1 MANKKISQLTPKGSA
16 LAGTDLLEVSV
27 FNGVTYDTK
36 SLTGANV
43 VSGLQPTL
51 FSGTNIKT
59 INSTS
64 LLGSG
69 DIAITFPSGIFGI
82 ANTSGVYTYY
92 ATFTL
97 AMAAAVSGQ
106 TIEMFASVTET
117 TNVSINLKDGVNING
132 NGHTYT
138 LNVAGTA
145 NCIQD
150 NAAAVNCSI
159 SNIIIKRLGGTAS
172 SVNTLCMYV
181 TGASIIK
188 CYSTKLIG
196 GATNMKCLTINN
208 ASAQIFG
215 VYAEGYNPCITVTNG
230 QLYDT
235 TARSFGGGGITVEA
249 NGTAIKCIAYGYGAD
264 GLVSS
269 GKIIDCVGY
278 GALNHGISAST
289 GLVQNCTG
297 YGGGG
302 IGINI
307 GGSVIAINSTGYSV
321 GGVGISCSGTT
332 NIGLKGYSTA
342 SYGMYII
349 NGVITDC
356 VGYSTANAGIRMEN
370 AGANIAELRSCQAI
384 ATTAVAIS
392 QANLTSGCK
401 IINTEAICRW
411 NNAAGHG
418 ITILGNNTQVIQC
431 VVEVTNASANCL
443 NAASALTTKYAH
455 NAFGVST
462 TPINANIT
470 QGMLNTND
478 LQGNITI

>member
-43 VSGLQPTL
+43 
-51 FSGTNIKT
+51 
-59 INSTS
+59 TS
-64 LLGSG
+64 
-69 DIAITFPSGIFGI
+69 AITIPSGIFGI

-106 TIEMFASVTET
+106 TIEMFADVTET
-117 TNVSINLKDGVNING
+117 TNISINLKDGVNING

-172 SVNTLCMYV
+172 SVNTLCMYI
-181 TGASIIK
+181 TGATIIK

-196 GATNMKCLTINN
+196 GATNMRCLTINN
-208 ASAQIFG
+208 AGAQIFG

-235 TARSFGGGGITVEA
+235 TARSLNGGGITVEA
-249 NGTAIKCIAYGYGAD
+249 NGTAIKCVGYGYGAD
-264 GLVSS
+264 GLVSQ

-278 GALNHGISAST
+278 GALNRGITASS
-289 GLVQNCTG
+289 GLIQNCTG
-297 YGGGG
+297 YGGGDVG
-302 IGINI
+302 ISI
-307 GGSVIAINSTGYSV
+307 GSAAVAINSTGYSTA
-321 GGVGISCSGTT
+321 GAGILIQSNTT

-342 SYGMYII
+342 SYGIYNI
-349 NGVITDC
+349 NSVLNNC
-356 VGYSTANAGIRMEN
+356 NGYSTANAGIRMEN
-370 AGANIAELRSCQAI
+370 AGATIAELRSCQAI